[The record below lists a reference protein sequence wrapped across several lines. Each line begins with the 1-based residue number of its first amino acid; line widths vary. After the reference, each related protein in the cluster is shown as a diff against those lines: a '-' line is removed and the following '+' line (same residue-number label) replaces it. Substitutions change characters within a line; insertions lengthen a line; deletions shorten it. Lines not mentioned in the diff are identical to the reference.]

1 MITIIQLPTTTVM
14 GIVEATP
21 DACVE
26 LETFEPVE
34 PVEPFVDPL
43 ALLGRPTYS
52 TQLLLDGLNK

>member
-1 MITIIQLPTTTVM
+1 MITIIQLPTRTVM
-14 GIVEATP
+14 GIVGATP

-26 LETFEPVE
+26 LETFE